1 MMDKEKIIDE
11 AAQHLDGTNFNEL
24 DLRRIRKAK
33 RMSQD
38 EVGVLAGISRNYVGQ
53 IEAGRY
59 NTATLKTLRKV
70 LAVYGKELV
79 ITVKDK

>member
-1 MMDKEKIIDE
+1 MDKEKIIDE

-33 RMSQD
+33 RMTQD
-38 EVGVLAGISRNYVGQ
+38 EVGILAGISRNYVAQ

-79 ITVKDK
+79 ITVKDE

>member
-1 MMDKEKIIDE
+1 MMDKEKIIDG

-33 RMSQD
+33 RMSQE
-38 EVGVLAGISRNYVGQ
+38 EVGILAGISRNYVAQ

-79 ITVKDK
+79 ITVKDE

>member
-1 MMDKEKIIDE
+1 MDKEKIIDG

-79 ITVKDK
+79 ITVKDE

>member
-1 MMDKEKIIDE
+1 MDKDKIIDG
-11 AAQHLDGTNFNEL
+11 AAQHLDGTNFKEL

-33 RMSQD
+33 RLTQD
-38 EVGVLAGISRNYVGQ
+38 EVGKAAGISRNYVAQ

>member
-1 MMDKEKIIDE
+1 MDKEKIIDE

>member
-1 MMDKEKIIDE
+1 MDKEKTIDG

>member
-1 MMDKEKIIDE
+1 MDKEKIIDG

-33 RMSQD
+33 RMTQD
-38 EVGVLAGISRNYVGQ
+38 EVGILAGISRNYVAQ

-79 ITVKDK
+79 ITVKDE

>member
-1 MMDKEKIIDE
+1 MDKEKIIDG

-33 RMSQD
+33 RMTQE
-38 EVGVLAGISRNYVGQ
+38 EVGILAGISRNYVAQ

-79 ITVKDK
+79 ITVKDE

>member
-38 EVGVLAGISRNYVGQ
+38 EVGILAGISRNYVGQ

>member
-1 MMDKEKIIDE
+1 MDKEKIIDG

-33 RMSQD
+33 RMTQE
-38 EVGVLAGISRNYVGQ
+38 EVGILAGISRNYVAQ

>member
-1 MMDKEKIIDE
+1 MDKVKILE
-11 AAQHLDGTNFNEL
+11 QAAQEL
-24 DLRRIRKAK
+24 DAEGYKELDFRRIRKAK
-33 RMSQD
+33 RMTQD
-38 EVGVLAGISRNYVGQ
+38 EVGRLAGISRNYVAQ

-79 ITVKDK
+79 ITVKDE

>member
-33 RMSQD
+33 RMTQD

>member
-1 MMDKEKIIDE
+1 MDKEKIIDG

-79 ITVKDK
+79 ITVKDL

>member
-1 MMDKEKIIDE
+1 MMDKEKIIDG

-33 RMSQD
+33 RMTQE
-38 EVGVLAGISRNYVGQ
+38 EVGILAGISRNYVGQ

-79 ITVKDK
+79 ITVKDE

>member
-1 MMDKEKIIDE
+1 MDKEKIIDG

-33 RMSQD
+33 RMTQD
-38 EVGVLAGISRNYVGQ
+38 EVGILAGISRNYVAQ

>member
-1 MMDKEKIIDE
+1 MDKVRILEK
-11 AAQHLDGTNFNEL
+11 AAQELTADGYKEL
-24 DLRRIRKAK
+24 DFRRIRKAK
-33 RMSQD
+33 RLTQE
-38 EVGVLAGISRNYVGQ
+38 EVGRLAGISRNYVAQ

-79 ITVKDK
+79 ITVKDE

>member
-1 MMDKEKIIDE
+1 MMDKEKIIDG

-38 EVGVLAGISRNYVGQ
+38 EVGILAGISRNYVGQ

>member
-1 MMDKEKIIDE
+1 MMDKEKIIDG

-33 RMSQD
+33 RMTQE
-38 EVGVLAGISRNYVGQ
+38 EVGILAGISRNYVAQ

-79 ITVKDK
+79 ITVKDE

>member
-1 MMDKEKIIDE
+1 MDKEKIIDE

-33 RMSQD
+33 RMTQE
-38 EVGVLAGISRNYVGQ
+38 EVGILAGISRNYVAQ

>member
-1 MMDKEKIIDE
+1 MDKEKIIDG

>member
-1 MMDKEKIIDE
+1 MDKEKIIDG

-59 NTATLKTLRKV
+59 NTATLKTLQKV

>member
-1 MMDKEKIIDE
+1 MDKEKIIDG

-24 DLRRIRKAK
+24 DLRRFRKAK

>member
-1 MMDKEKIIDE
+1 MMDKEKIIDG

-38 EVGVLAGISRNYVGQ
+38 EVGVLAGISRNYVAQ

>member
-1 MMDKEKIIDE
+1 MMDKEKIIDG
-11 AAQHLDGTNFNEL
+11 APQHLDGTNFNEL

>member
-1 MMDKEKIIDE
+1 MMDKEKIIDG

-59 NTATLKTLRKV
+59 ITATLKTLRKV

>member
-1 MMDKEKIIDE
+1 MMDKEKIIDG

-33 RMSQD
+33 RMTQE
-38 EVGVLAGISRNYVGQ
+38 EVGILAGISRNYVAQ

>member
-1 MMDKEKIIDE
+1 MMDKEKIIDG

-33 RMSQD
+33 RMTQD
-38 EVGVLAGISRNYVGQ
+38 EVGILAGISRNYVAQ

-79 ITVKDK
+79 ITVKDE

>member
-1 MMDKEKIIDE
+1 MMDKEKIIDG

-33 RMSQD
+33 RMTQD
-38 EVGVLAGISRNYVGQ
+38 EVGILAGISRNYVAQ

>member
-1 MMDKEKIIDE
+1 MDKEKIIDE
-11 AAQHLDGTNFNEL
+11 AAEHFNTEFKDL
-24 DLRRIRKAK
+24 DLRKLRK
-33 RMSQD
+33 SQRYSQQ
-38 EVGVLAGISRNYVGQ
+38 EAAELAGISRNYIAQ

>member
-1 MMDKEKIIDE
+1 MDKEKIIDE

-79 ITVKDK
+79 ITVKDL

>member
-1 MMDKEKIIDE
+1 MMDKEKIIDG

>member
-1 MMDKEKIIDE
+1 M
-11 AAQHLDGTNFNEL
+11 DGTNFNEL

-33 RMSQD
+33 RMTQE
-38 EVGVLAGISRNYVGQ
+38 EVGILAGISRNYVAQ